1 MNKAGKKPVRLLFGA
16 ACLLLVSSCDL
27 SGGGFVATPLPEPVS
42 APSPVVPAPSDDSLF
57 DDITFVDC
65 NTKTIKDK
73 TCTTDAQVSGN
84 SIAKA
89 AAAIDTRIGQL
100 QTKITVTVTGNA
112 DRRCTPAKSDKCS
125 QGKYLKAGSGGFS
138 PQNEGWSAGRSVTVT
153 EDLQKELKNNPS
165 KYPNYTGLRSRG
177 ENVKWNRISA
187 GETNAQYSDTTCN
200 KKDDPCADDRAS
212 DIVVTSDAPPVCVVN
227 CYAYPGHYPTPDYP
241 YPGHYPTP
249 EPPTTPTTIPPPT
262 TLPPR
267 PTESV
272 QYLPT
277 RAFQNAQQ
285 NTDQRIVIKAAT
297 LVCAECQ
304 QPPSSTSGVLYGWSA
319 TPDSS
324 TVSFTLTPPSGYAT
338 PRDYRITSNP
348 NGKSAL
354 SDQTAVV
361 RFYTATRSG
370 APYRYTVTSTINY
383 TMRLWKL
390 EGTTLTYVSQEPLS
404 QQNTRS
410 CSPSSCSFGVLG
422 SNVG

>member
-27 SGGGFVATPLPEPVS
+27 SGGSFVATPLPEPVV
-42 APSPVVPAPSDDSLF
+42 APSPVVPAPSDDTAF
-57 DDITFVDC
+57 DNVATFEPC
-65 NTKTIKDK
+65 PSP
-73 TCTTDAQVSGN
+73 TCMSDAEVSGAG
-84 SIAKA
+84 IAKA
-89 AAAIDTRIGQL
+89 AAAVDVRIGQL
-100 QTKITVTVTGNA
+100 QTRITVTVTGNA
-112 DRRCTPAKSDKCS
+112 DRRCTPAKSTACA
-125 QGKYLKAGSGGFS
+125 QGKYLKAGSGGAS
-138 PQNEGWSAGRSVTVT
+138 SQNEGWSAGRSRTVT
-153 EDLQKELKNNPS
+153 EDLQKELKNNPG
-165 KYPNYTGLRSRG
+165 KYPNYKALRSRG
-177 ENVKWNRISA
+177 ENVTWNRISA
-187 GETNAQYSDTTCN
+187 GETYARYSDTTCRKVGN
-200 KKDDPCADDRAS
+200 ECADDRAS

-227 CYAYPGHYPTPDYP
+227 CYAYPYPYPGHYPTPDYP

-249 EPPTTPTTIPPPT
+249 EPPTTPTTTPPPT

-267 PTESV
+267 PNESV

-297 LVCAECQ
+297 LVCAGCQ
-304 QPPSSTSGVLYGWSA
+304 QPPSSTSGVLYGWSV

-324 TVSFTLTPPSGYAT
+324 AVSFTLTPPSGYAT

-354 SDQTAVV
+354 SDQTAVM

-383 TMRLWKL
+383 TMRLWRL
-390 EGTTLTYVSQEPLS
+390 EGTTLTYVSQETLS